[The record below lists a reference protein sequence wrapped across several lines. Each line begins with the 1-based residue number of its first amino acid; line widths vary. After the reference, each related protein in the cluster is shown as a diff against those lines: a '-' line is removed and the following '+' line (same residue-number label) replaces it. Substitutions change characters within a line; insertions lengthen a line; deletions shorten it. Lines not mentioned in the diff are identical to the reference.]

1 MSNEPDNNTKI
12 QDRYAAQLSVDLE
25 TNAREQEEVRS
36 QIAALQAVE
45 ARLKEEHAWL
55 SSLQSKIAGETTTAE
70 ERPVGAQQAA
80 DSRGDGAENA
90 AAQPAVAETVPQPR
104 RAKKAPEPRKTR
116 RRTAQA
122 EPEGAAKAT
131 KATKATSKA
140 QPAAKKDE
148 PPLRVVILELLTQHH
163 EPRLVREIAQEV
175 KEAHPDRDP
184 SDQVVRNSLNTL
196 IAKGQVERQEQ
207 GNSVLYTAVRTAE
220 EESKAVP
227 EQTSA
232 SADPVLADA

>member
-1 MSNEPDNNTKI
+1 
-12 QDRYAAQLSVDLE
+12 LSVDLE
-25 TNAREQEEVRS
+25 TNAREQAEVRS
-36 QIAALQAVE
+36 QVAALQAVE
-45 ARLKEEHAWL
+45 ARLKEEQAWL

-70 ERPVGAQQAA
+70 EQPPEAQQAA
-80 DSRGDGAENA
+80 DSRGDDAENA
-90 AAQPAVAETVPQPR
+90 AVQPAAAETVPQPR

-116 RRTAQA
+116 RKTAQA
-122 EPEGAAKAT
+122 EPEGATKAAKAT
-131 KATKATSKA
+131 KKA

-148 PPLRVVILELLTQHH
+148 PPLRVVILEALTQHH

-175 KEAHPDRDP
+175 KQAHPDRDP

-220 EESKAVP
+220 EDSKAVP